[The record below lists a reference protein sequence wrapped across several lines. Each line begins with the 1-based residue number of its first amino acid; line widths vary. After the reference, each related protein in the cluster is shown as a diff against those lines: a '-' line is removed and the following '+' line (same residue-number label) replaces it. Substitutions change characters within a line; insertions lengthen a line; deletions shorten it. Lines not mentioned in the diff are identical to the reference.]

1 MGFKIESLFSHLHG
15 IDDSISKKEL
25 KEIRESTEVEWV
37 QTSTPLKKST
47 WTRLNEELFK
57 YRPDINLRLYGFFR
71 KICDLQIL
79 KLLPHVQRFSID
91 NLHGNVLHL
100 EAITELPKLTHF
112 RIGIFELDNLDI
124 LQRLP
129 DSLVEL
135 GVFQTRSKRPD
146 IEAISRFTKLRTLSI
161 EGHSKGLDSIRHLPL
176 LEDLTLRSVKSKDLS
191 YLANLGH
198 LWSVD
203 IKLGGITNLA
213 GLEQVPN
220 LKYLEL
226 WMIRAFEDLSVL
238 SGLHSLQNLFL
249 ESLSRVTHLPDLAAL
264 QKLRR
269 VYIQNLKSLEDFSS
283 LQFAPAL
290 EEFRLTDGKAFQR
303 ELLAPVLKNPNLKRA
318 SASFGS
324 NKQNDKF
331 SDLRDSAG
339 LQPTEN
345 NPFIYD

>member
-1 MGFKIESLFSHLHG
+1 MGFKVESLFSHLHG

-25 KEIRESTEVEWV
+25 KAIRESTEVEWV
-37 QTSTPLKKST
+37 QTFRPLKKST
-47 WTRLNEELFK
+47 WNKLNKELFQ
-57 YRPDINLRLYGFFR
+57 YRPDIYLRLWGFCLQQ
-71 KICDLQIL
+71 CDLSVL
-79 KLLPHVQRFSID
+79 RLVPNVRKLSID
-91 NLHGNVLHL
+91 KLHGDVAHL
-100 EAITELPKLTHF
+100 DAITELPNLTHF

-135 GVFQTRSKRPD
+135 GVFQTRSKRPN

-191 YLANLGH
+191 YLANLEH
-198 LWSVD
+198 LWTVD

-238 SGLHSLQNLFL
+238 SDLHSLQNLFL
-249 ESLSRVTHLPDLAAL
+249 ESLSRVTHLPDLSAL
-264 QKLRR
+264 EKLRR
-269 VYIQNLKSLEDFSS
+269 VYIQNLKSLKDFNS

-303 ELLAPVLKNPNLKRA
+303 ELLAPVLKNPKLKRA
-318 SASFGS
+318 SAYFGS
-324 NKQNDKF
+324 DKQNDKF

-345 NPFIYD
+345 NPFIYE